1 MTKANLALMPAN
13 AADRLHR
20 RVVSLAAQLRPAG
33 AQMSSTAIIDIAAE
47 GFLAE
52 TGRAIP
58 AGTLAWIQ
66 FPGAVPTACRAT
78 GTEGSHTRFE
88 FVGVVPAD
96 MIAEVIA
103 AGRKPVRKGHFGP
116 QHG

>member
-1 MTKANLALMPAN
+1 MTRANLALMPAQSGV
-13 AADRLHR
+13 RPHR
-20 RVVSLAAQLRPAG
+20 RVVSLASQLRPAG
-33 AQMSSTAIIDIAAE
+33 AQMSSTAIIEIAAE

-52 TGRAIP
+52 TAGPIP

-96 MIAEVIA
+96 MIAEVTA

-116 QHG
+116 QRG